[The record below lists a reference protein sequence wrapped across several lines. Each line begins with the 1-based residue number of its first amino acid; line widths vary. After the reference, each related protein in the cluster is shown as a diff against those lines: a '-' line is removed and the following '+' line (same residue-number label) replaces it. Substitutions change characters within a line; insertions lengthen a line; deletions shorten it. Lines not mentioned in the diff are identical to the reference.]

1 VNRPAGAPPAADPP
15 PDRPAATGGT
25 RGFIGYVGWR
35 PVLLALAIGA
45 AGGIAFNLLRMPLA
59 WMMGAGVACTVAA
72 MSGARIG
79 MPNKLRQSMLVVLG
93 VLLGSGFSPD
103 MLEQTPRWLITMAV
117 LVAATLTSGGLIY
130 VILRRYGGYTSN
142 TAYFCAMPGGL
153 NEMITL
159 GAAFGANER
168 VIALMHSVRIL
179 TVVLTI
185 PVWYRLMYGASPSV
199 FQAGSHALDLGLRDV
214 AILIA
219 CGVIGAFL
227 ARRARMPAAM
237 MFGPMLLSGVIHL
250 GGLTASRP
258 PGELVALA
266 QIVIGSAIGCRFV
279 GSVLREVLR
288 DIGFGLLAALLLIV
302 LAVAF
307 AWLGHA
313 LTGLSVDDII
323 LSYAPGGFAEMSLVG
338 LALHADI
345 AMVATHHL
353 FRIFLVVMGGG
364 LLFRLL
370 IVPRLKRPAVADDH
384 PA

>member
-1 VNRPAGAPPAADPP
+1 MSTAERAATGGSEP
-15 PDRPAATGGT
+15 PDLPAATGGT
-25 RGFIGYVGWR
+25 RGFIGHAGWR

-45 AGGIAFNLLRMPLA
+45 AGGLSFFLLRMPLA
-59 WMMGAGVACTVAA
+59 WMMGAGVACTIAA

-79 MPNKLRQSMLVVLG
+79 VPNKLRQVMLVVLG

-103 MLEQTPRWLITMAV
+103 MLQQMPRWLVTMAV
-117 LVAATLTSGGLIY
+117 LIVATLVSGSLIY
-130 VILRRYGGYTSN
+130 ALLRRIGGYEAN

-153 NEMITL
+153 NEMTML
-159 GAAFGANER
+159 GTAYGANER
-168 VIALMHSVRIL
+168 VIALMHAVRIL
-179 TVVLTI
+179 AVVLTI
-185 PVWYRLMYGASPSV
+185 PVWYRLMYGTMSSV
-199 FQAGSHALDLGLRDV
+199 FQAGSRATDLTLGDV

-219 CGVIGAFL
+219 CGVVGAFT

-250 GGLTASRP
+250 TGVTASRP

-266 QIVIGSAIGCRFV
+266 QVVIGSAIGCRFV
-279 GSVLREVLR
+279 GAVLRKVLR
-288 DIGFGLLAALLLIV
+288 DIGYGLVSALLLIM

-307 AWLGHA
+307 AWLGHK
-313 LTGLSVDDII
+313 LTGLPTDDII

-353 FRIFLVVMGGG
+353 FRIFVVVMGGG
-364 LLFRLL
+364 LLFRTLL
-370 IVPRLKRPAVADDH
+370 APRLTRIAPPAG
-384 PA
+384 

>member
-1 VNRPAGAPPAADPP
+1 VSPADRGGA

-25 RGFIGYVGWR
+25 RGFIGYAGWR

-45 AGGIAFNLLRMPLA
+45 VGGIAFNFLRMPLA

-72 MSGARIG
+72 MSGAHIG
-79 MPNKLRQSMLVVLG
+79 VPNKLRQGMLVVLG
-93 VLLGSGFSPD
+93 VLLGSGFQPD
-103 MLEQTPRWLITMAV
+103 MLSQTPRWLVTMAI
-117 LVAATLTSGGLIY
+117 LIGATLFSGGLIY
-130 VILRRYGGYTSN
+130 FILRRFGGYQPT

-159 GAAFGANER
+159 GAVYGGSER
-168 VIALMHSVRIL
+168 VIALMHAVRIL

-185 PVWYRLMYGASPSV
+185 PVWYRLMYGTMTSV
-199 FQAGSHALDLGLRDV
+199 FQAGGRAMDLTVRDV
-214 AILIA
+214 AILVA
-219 CGVIGAFL
+219 CGVVGAFA

-250 GGLTASRP
+250 SGLTASKP

-266 QIVIGSAIGCRFV
+266 QVVIGSAIGCRFV
-279 GSVLREVLR
+279 GAVLREVIR
-288 DIGFGLLAALLLIV
+288 DIGYGLLAAVLLIV
-302 LAVAF
+302 LAVGF
-307 AWLGHA
+307 ALVGHA
-313 LTGLSVDDII
+313 LTGLPTDDII

-353 FRIFLVVMGGG
+353 FRIFVVVMGGG
-364 LLFRLL
+364 LLFRLA
-370 IVPRLKRPAVADDH
+370 IVPRLQRERDGTQSG
-384 PA
+384 

>member
-1 VNRPAGAPPAADPP
+1 MTAAPGGPP

-25 RGFIGYVGWR
+25 RGFIGYAGWA

-45 AGGIAFNLLRMPLA
+45 VGGTAFNFLQMPLA
-59 WMMGAGVACTVAA
+59 WMMGAGVFCTVAA

-79 MPNKLRQSMLVVLG
+79 VPNKLRQGMLVVLG

-103 MLEQTPRWLITMAV
+103 MLSQTPRWAITMAI
-117 LVAATLTSGGLIY
+117 LIAATIASAGLIY
-130 VILRRYGGYTSN
+130 WILRRFGRYQAN

-159 GAAFGANER
+159 GAAVGGSER
-168 VIALMHSVRIL
+168 VIALMHAVRIL

-185 PVWYRLMYGASPSV
+185 PVWYRLVHGTTTSV
-199 FQAGSHALDLGLRDV
+199 FQAGGRAADLTLRDV
-214 AILIA
+214 AILVA
-219 CGVIGAFL
+219 CGVVGAFL

-237 MFGPMLLSGVIHL
+237 MFGPMLLSGVVHL
-250 GGLTASRP
+250 AGITASKP

-266 QIVIGSAIGCRFV
+266 QVVIGSAIGCRFV
-279 GSVLREVLR
+279 GAILREVMR
-288 DIGFGLLAALLLIV
+288 DLAYGLLAAVLLLV
-302 LAVAF
+302 LAVGF

-313 LTGLSVDDII
+313 LTGLPVDDIV

-353 FRIFLVVMGGG
+353 FRIFVVVMAGR
-364 LLFRLL
+364 LLFGWLFERRA
-370 IVPRLKRPAVADDH
+370 PPDPTETRSSRANP
-384 PA
+384 